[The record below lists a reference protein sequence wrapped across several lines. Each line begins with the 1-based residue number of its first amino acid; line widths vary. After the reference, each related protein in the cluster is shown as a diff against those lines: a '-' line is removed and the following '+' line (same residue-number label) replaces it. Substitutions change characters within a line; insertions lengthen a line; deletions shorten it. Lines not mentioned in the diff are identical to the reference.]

1 MKRFFL
7 ILICLGSI
15 SISVSKVEAKSSIYL
30 ELLGSGI
37 LYSVNYEYFIK
48 DDMPLRTG
56 VGRWS
61 FETFFFEDVHTT
73 IPLTFSILKGE
84 GNHKLELGGGGLFHR
99 IYSEVKPLSIGSPSD
114 SILNKFREH
123 EVYLLGVV
131 GYRYQKSKRGILFRL
146 TYTPA
151 VSTILDVP
159 NQLIWF
165 GLSAAYIF

>member
-84 GNHKLELGGGGLFHR
+84 SNHKLELGGGGLFHR
-99 IYSEVKPLSIGSPSD
+99 IYSEVEPLSIGSPSD

-123 EVYLLGVV
+123 EV
-131 GYRYQKSKRGILFRL
+131 
-146 TYTPA
+146 
-151 VSTILDVP
+151 
-159 NQLIWF
+159 
-165 GLSAAYIF
+165 

>member
-1 MKRFFL
+1 M
-7 ILICLGSI
+7 
-15 SISVSKVEAKSSIYL
+15 EAKSSIYL

-84 GNHKLELGGGGLFHR
+84 GNHKLELGGGCLFHR
-99 IYSEVKPLSIGSPSD
+99 IYSEVEPLSIGSPSD

-123 EVYLLGVV
+123 EVYLLGYLLGVV

-165 GLSAAYIF
+165 GLSAGYIF